1 MDMEKRIQYA
11 FEHSKI
17 LKWPKQLLSS
27 FGSSEVHYH
36 VLTEPVYQEF
46 TRQGE
51 SEVVVREG
59 KVSWYRP
66 QLLTPEY
73 ILRIEGFSEEAK
85 KALLSIAGEMPDLAS
100 ILYHFHF
107 KREVDSMNFVSGSI
121 KTVADKISQEIDR
134 RGDNLSTIIEGVG
147 DLWDISL
154 SKFIL
159 DMMTRSARQ
168 SQFPELRKRGL
179 VTYNNMGYQV
189 VSRDSRGIPLIA
201 KKEIEAMFDMV
212 KHGDME
218 PKDLKIELDRWG
230 LFELYQ
236 DRFFDLFRRR

>member
-1 MDMEKRIQYA
+1 MDERIQYA

-46 TRQGE
+46 TQGITE
-51 SEVVVREG
+51 TVVREG
-59 KVSWYRP
+59 KVSWFRP
-66 QLLTPEY
+66 QLLTPGY
-73 ILRIEGFSEEAK
+73 ILRIEGFSDEAK
-85 KALLSIAGEMPDLAS
+85 KAFSSIADEMPDLAS
-100 ILYHFHF
+100 ILYRFQF
-107 KREVDSMNFVSGSI
+107 KREVDSMNFVSGNLKS
-121 KTVADKISQEIDR
+121 VAEKIARDIDK
-134 RGDNLSTIIEGVG
+134 RGDNLATIIEGVG

-159 DMMTRSARQ
+159 DMMTRSAYQ

-179 VTYNNMGYQV
+179 ISYNQFGHQV
-189 VSRDSRGIPLIA
+189 VSRDNQGIPLVA
-201 KKEIEAMFDMV
+201 KKEIETMFDMV
-212 KHGDME
+212 QHGDME
-218 PKDLKIELDRWG
+218 PKDLKSELDKWG

>member
-1 MDMEKRIQYA
+1 MDKRIQYA
-11 FEHSKI
+11 FENSEV

-46 TRQGE
+46 TKGVIE
-51 SEVVVREG
+51 TVVREG

-66 QLLTPEY
+66 QLLTPDY
-73 ILRIEGFSEEAK
+73 ILRIEGFSEEARS
-85 KALLSIAGEMPDLAS
+85 AFSSLANEMPDIAS
-100 ILYHFHF
+100 ILYRFQF
-107 KREVDSMNFVSGSI
+107 KREVDSINFVSGSLES
-121 KTVADKISQEIDR
+121 VADKISRDIDK
-134 RGDNLSTIIEGVG
+134 RGDNLSAVIKGVG

-159 DMMTRSARQ
+159 DMMTRSARK

-179 VTYNNMGYQV
+179 ISYNQFGQQV
-189 VSRDSRGIPLIA
+189 VSKDNSGIPLVA
-201 KKEIEAMFDMV
+201 KREIESMFEKV
-212 KHGDME
+212 KSGEME
-218 PKDLKIELDRWG
+218 PKDLKRELDRWG
-230 LFELYQ
+230 LFEIYQ

>member
-1 MDMEKRIQYA
+1 MDMDERIRYA
-11 FEHSKI
+11 FKHSKI

-27 FGSSEVHYH
+27 FGSSEIHYH

-46 TRQGE
+46 AKGE
-51 SEVVVREG
+51 VETVVREG

-73 ILRIEGFSEEAK
+73 ILRIEGFSDEAK
-85 KALLSIAGEMPDLAS
+85 KALLSIANEMPDLAS
-100 ILYHFHF
+100 ILYRFNF
-107 KREVDSMNFVSGSI
+107 KREVDSMIFVSGSLES
-121 KTVADKISQEIDR
+121 VADKIARDIDKK
-134 RGDNLSTIIEGVG
+134 GDNLSAIVMGVG

-159 DMMTRSARQ
+159 DMMSRSAHQ

-179 VTYNNMGYQV
+179 ITYNKSGYQV
-189 VSRDSRGIPLIA
+189 VSRDTQGIPLIA
-201 KKEIEAMFDMV
+201 KKEIETMFDKV

-218 PKDLKIELDRWG
+218 PRDLKIELDRWG
-230 LFELYQ
+230 LFEFYQ
-236 DRFFDLFRRR
+236 DRFFELFRRR

>member
-1 MDMEKRIQYA
+1 MDMDERIRYA

-46 TRQGE
+46 AKGE
-51 SEVVVREG
+51 VETVVREG

-73 ILRIEGFSEEAK
+73 ILRVEGFSEEAK
-85 KALLSIAGEMPDLAS
+85 KAFLSIANEMPDLAS
-100 ILYHFHF
+100 ILYRFNF
-107 KREVDSMNFVSGSI
+107 KREVDSMNFVSGSLEL
-121 KTVADKISQEIDR
+121 VADKIARDIDK
-134 RGDNLSTIIEGVG
+134 RGDNLSAIVMGVG

-159 DMMTRSARQ
+159 DMMSRSAHQ

-179 VTYNNMGYQV
+179 ITYNKSGYQV
-189 VSRDSRGIPLIA
+189 VSRDTQGIPLIA
-201 KKEIEAMFDMV
+201 KKEIETMFDKV

-230 LFELYQ
+230 LFEFYQ
-236 DRFFDLFRRR
+236 DRFFELFRRR

>member
-1 MDMEKRIQYA
+1 MDKRIQYA
-11 FEHSKI
+11 FENSEV

-46 TRQGE
+46 TKGV
-51 SEVVVREG
+51 SETVVREG

-66 QLLTPEY
+66 QLLTPDY
-73 ILRIEGFSEEAK
+73 ILRIEGFSDEARS
-85 KALLSIAGEMPDLAS
+85 AFSSLANEMPDIAS
-100 ILYHFHF
+100 ILYRFQF
-107 KREVDSMNFVSGSI
+107 KREVDSMNFVSGSLES
-121 KTVADKISQEIDR
+121 VADKVSRDIDK
-134 RGDNLSTIIEGVG
+134 RGDNLSAVIKGVG

-179 VTYNNMGYQV
+179 ISYNRFGQQV
-189 VSRDSRGIPLIA
+189 VSKDNSGIPIVA
-201 KKEIEAMFDMV
+201 RREIEAMFEKV
-212 KHGDME
+212 KNGEIE
-218 PKDLKIELDRWG
+218 PKDLKGELDRWG
-230 LFELYQ
+230 LFEIYQ
-236 DRFFDLFRRR
+236 DRFFDLFKRR

>member
-1 MDMEKRIQYA
+1 MDERIRYA
-11 FEHSKI
+11 FKHSKI

-27 FGSSEVHYH
+27 FGSSEIHYH

-46 TRQGE
+46 TKGE
-51 SEVVVREG
+51 VETVVREG

-73 ILRIEGFSEEAK
+73 ILRIEGFSDEAK
-85 KALLSIAGEMPDLAS
+85 KALLSIANEMPDLAS
-100 ILYHFHF
+100 ILYRFNF
-107 KREVDSMNFVSGSI
+107 KREVDSMIFVSGSLES
-121 KTVADKISQEIDR
+121 VADKIARDIDKK
-134 RGDNLSTIIEGVG
+134 GDNLSAIVMGVG

-159 DMMTRSARQ
+159 DMMSRSAHQ

-179 VTYNNMGYQV
+179 ITYNKSGYQV
-189 VSRDSRGIPLIA
+189 VSRDTQGIPLIA
-201 KKEIEAMFDMV
+201 KKEIETMFDKV

-230 LFELYQ
+230 LFEFYQ
-236 DRFFDLFRRR
+236 DRFFELFRRR

>member
-1 MDMEKRIQYA
+1 MDMDERIRYA
-11 FEHSKI
+11 FKHSKI

-27 FGSSEVHYH
+27 FGSSEIHYH

-46 TRQGE
+46 TKGE
-51 SEVVVREG
+51 VETVVREG

-73 ILRIEGFSEEAK
+73 ILRIEGFSDEAK
-85 KALLSIAGEMPDLAS
+85 KALLSIANEMPDLAS
-100 ILYHFHF
+100 ILYRFNF
-107 KREVDSMNFVSGSI
+107 KREVDSMIFVSGSLES
-121 KTVADKISQEIDR
+121 VADKIARDIDKK
-134 RGDNLSTIIEGVG
+134 GDNLSAIVMGVG

-159 DMMTRSARQ
+159 DMMSRSAHQ

-179 VTYNNMGYQV
+179 ITYNKSGYQV
-189 VSRDSRGIPLIA
+189 VSRDTQGIPLIA
-201 KKEIEAMFDMV
+201 KKEIETMFDKV

-218 PKDLKIELDRWG
+218 PRDLKIELDRWG
-230 LFELYQ
+230 LFEFYQ
-236 DRFFDLFRRR
+236 DRFFELFRRR

>member
-1 MDMEKRIQYA
+1 MNMDERIKHA

-27 FGSSEVHYH
+27 FGSSEVNYH

-46 TRQGE
+46 TKGE
-51 SEVVVREG
+51 VETVVREG

-66 QLLTPEY
+66 QLITPEY
-73 ILRIEGFSEEAK
+73 ILRIEGFSEEARK
-85 KALLSIAGEMPDLAS
+85 TLLSIAQEMPDLAN
-100 ILYHFHF
+100 ILYRFHF
-107 KREVDSMNFVSGSI
+107 KREVDSMSFVSGSI
-121 KTVADKISQEIDR
+121 EAVADKISRDIDK
-134 RGDNLSTIIEGVG
+134 RGDNLSAIIRGEG

-159 DMMTRSARQ
+159 DMMTRSAMQ

-179 VTYNNMGYQV
+179 INYNSSGYQTIT
-189 VSRDSRGIPLIA
+189 RDRQGIPLVA
-201 KKEIEAMFDMV
+201 KKEIEIMFDMV

-218 PKDLKIELDRWG
+218 PKELKIELDRWG
-230 LFELYQ
+230 LFQIYQ
-236 DRFFDLFRRR
+236 DRFFNLFRRR

>member
-1 MDMEKRIQYA
+1 MDMDKRIQYA
-11 FEHSKI
+11 FEHSEI

-46 TRQGE
+46 TKKE
-51 SEVVVREG
+51 EETVIREG
-59 KVSWYRP
+59 KVSWFRP

-73 ILRIEGFSEEAK
+73 MLRIEGFSEEAK
-85 KALLSIAGEMPDLAS
+85 KTLLSIAGEMPDMAS

-121 KTVADKISQEIDR
+121 ESVAEKISKEIDE
-134 RGDNLSTIIEGVG
+134 RGDNLSTIIKGVG

-159 DMMTRSARQ
+159 NMITRSAYQ
-168 SQFPELRKRGL
+168 SQFPELRRSGL
-179 VTYNNMGYQV
+179 IRYNTMGYQV
-189 VSRDSRGIPLIA
+189 ISRDAQGVPLIA
-201 KKEIEAMFDMV
+201 KKEIETMFDMV

-230 LFELYQ
+230 LFEYYQ
-236 DRFFDLFRRR
+236 DRFFELFKRR

>member
-1 MDMEKRIQYA
+1 MDERIRYA
-11 FEHSKI
+11 FKHSKI

-46 TRQGE
+46 TKGE
-51 SEVVVREG
+51 VETVVREG

-73 ILRIEGFSEEAK
+73 ILRIEGFSDEAK
-85 KALLSIAGEMPDLAS
+85 KALLSIANEMPDLAS
-100 ILYHFHF
+100 ILYRFNF
-107 KREVDSMNFVSGSI
+107 KREVDSMIFVSGSLES
-121 KTVADKISQEIDR
+121 VADKIARDIDKK
-134 RGDNLSTIIEGVG
+134 GDNLSAIVMGVG

-159 DMMTRSARQ
+159 DMMSRSAHQ

-179 VTYNNMGYQV
+179 ITYNKSGYQV
-189 VSRDSRGIPLIA
+189 VSRDTQGIPLIA
-201 KKEIEAMFDMV
+201 KKEIETMFDKV

-230 LFELYQ
+230 LFEFYQ
-236 DRFFDLFRRR
+236 DRFFELFRRR